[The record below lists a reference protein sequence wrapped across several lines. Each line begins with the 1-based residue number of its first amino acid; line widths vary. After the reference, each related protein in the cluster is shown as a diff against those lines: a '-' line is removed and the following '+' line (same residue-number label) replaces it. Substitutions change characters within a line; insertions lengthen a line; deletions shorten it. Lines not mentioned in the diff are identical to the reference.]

1 MKKIFYSFAILSLL
15 FTSCNPMED
24 IYDKLDAKESVITGE
39 ATITLTDAD
48 YDALDLSFGNF
59 SSIDDAKEMI
69 PGFLSNKYPVWGKES
84 LAAVT
89 FKLYSPIKFESY
101 TVIDADYTALGLTS
115 LNNSGDFSDFFAAK
129 FPSEVKGTVVD
140 LTYKT
145 EPTIIDYTLT
155 DDDYD
160 LVGNG
165 RFDNFDIRT
174 GRAEEDIEVRR
185 AKIQT
190 ILLNNFPDAPDATK
204 YNVAYAAYD
213 GSNVT
218 LEMLVKQQQNAPDAS
233 LTTNYTLTEADFALV
248 GNGTYNN
255 FDIRVG
261 GPEEAVETRRDK
273 IETILLNN
281 FPSVASGDLYNVTYA
296 IYDGAAGTRKM
307 LVEFDGSGYTIFSTT
322 SYEFY
327 TFALGDATTRFTL
340 TDDWTAP
347 ITFTS
352 DEYSLMGQRYP
363 NFSDKD
369 EAIYKIGI
377 YLRTLYQFAA
387 ADDFVAVQY
396 DYYSGGVSTQ
406 NVNYVFDGSVWN
418 AIPSVINETI
428 KFGHDGTSWVPDNTI
443 KYTLTGADYT
453 LVGNGNYGNFD
464 VRDGKT
470 EQPESVRIEKIN
482 TILLNNFPSDAE
494 GQKYIVSYNIYN
506 GANGVWSL
514 AVIKE
519 GSEYVKQ

>member
-1 MKKIFYSFAILSLL
+1 
-15 FTSCNPMED
+15 MED
-24 IYDKLDAKESVITGE
+24 IYEKLDAQETVISGE
-39 ATITLTDAD
+39 ATYTLTDAD

-59 SSIDDAKEMI
+59 SSIEDAKDML
-69 PGFLSNKYPVWGKES
+69 PDFLSGKYPAWGAES
-84 LAAVT
+84 LAGVT

-101 TVIDADYTALGLTS
+101 TVTEADYTTIGVTG
-115 LNNSGDFSDFFAAK
+115 LNNSGDFNDFFGYK

-140 LTYKT
+140 LTYNT
-145 EPTIIDYTLT
+145 EPTIINYTLINA
-155 DDDYD
+155 DYD

-165 RFDNFDIRT
+165 RFNNFDIRS

-190 ILLNNFPDAPDATK
+190 ILLNNFPDAADATK
-204 YNVAYAAYD
+204 YNVTYAFYD
-213 GSNVT
+213 GSNGT
-218 LEMLVKQQQNAPDAS
+218 LEMLLKQQQNAPDAS
-233 LTTNYTLTEADFALV
+233 LTTNYTLTDADFELV

-255 FDIRVG
+255 FDLRPGKDEETVEARRV
-261 GPEEAVETRRDK
+261 K

-281 FPSVASGDLYNVTYA
+281 FPSAVAGDLYNVTYA
-296 IYDGAAGTRKM
+296 IYDGDAGTRVM
-307 LVEFDGSGYTIFSTT
+307 LVEFDGTGYTIFSTT

-327 TFALGDATTRFTL
+327 TFVLEEATTRFTL
-340 TDDWTAP
+340 TDEWAAP

-369 EAIYKIGI
+369 EAIYNIGI

-387 ADDFVAVQY
+387 PDDFVTVEY
-396 DYYSGGVSTQ
+396 DYYSGGVSQ
-406 NVNYVFDGSVWN
+406 INVNYIFDGSVWN
-418 AIPSVINETI
+418 AIPTVIDQTI
-428 KFGHDGTSWVPDNTI
+428 KFGHDGNSWVPDNTI
-443 KYTLTGADYT
+443 KYTLTAADYE

-464 VRDGKT
+464 VRDGKV
-470 EQPESVRIEKIN
+470 EKPESVRLEKIN
-482 TILLNNFPSDAE
+482 TILLNNFPSAAE
-494 GQKYIVSYNIYN
+494 GQKYLVFYNIYN

-519 GSEYVKQ
+519 GSVYVKQ